1 MPITSMVELYQ
12 ENEQARERFK
22 ALASPFSSLECSLF
36 AVMLTSRSLESHSKL
51 FGRSTSQVT
60 PEDWAAFEDA
70 ITHFDDV
77 VHILRV
83 LPISMLL
90 VFRNINIVRSINRE
104 LGTPVN
110 RFNIMARSAIEG
122 AGISTDPHSW
132 TWRAR
137 LSSWLEAKAF
147 DCRLH
152 LWSLHTWCTVK
163 YIQVLRLMGWLPEEA
178 QVLEEFMLA

>member
-90 VFRNINIVRSINRE
+90 VFRSVMAPG
-104 LGTPVN
+104 LFCVPVGQ
-110 RFNIMARSAIEG
+110 IPIPVVA
-122 AGISTDPHSW
+122 P
-132 TWRAR
+132 
-137 LSSWLEAKAF
+137 
-147 DCRLH
+147 
-152 LWSLHTWCTVK
+152 SLF
-163 YIQVLRLMGWLPEEA
+163 QLL
-178 QVLEEFMLA
+178 Q